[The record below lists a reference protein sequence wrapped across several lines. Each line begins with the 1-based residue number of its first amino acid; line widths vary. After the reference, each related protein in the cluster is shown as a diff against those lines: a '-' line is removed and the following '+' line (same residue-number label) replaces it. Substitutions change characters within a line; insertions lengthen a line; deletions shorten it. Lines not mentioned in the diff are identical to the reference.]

1 MSALVSDAEEQD
13 EAGTFRPKRLGRGY
27 LFAKRTGDVLLSLA
41 GLVVLSPLLVA
52 AALAVA
58 FTSRGPVI
66 FRQTRAGRNLEPF
79 TIYKFRTMHDVSAL
93 RGEDPS
99 TRSITLVG
107 RWLRRLSIDEL
118 PQLANVV
125 KGDMSL
131 VGPRPVIPC
140 ERDLLEARERWGAND
155 IRPGLTGFAQVSG
168 RDLIGPN
175 EKARLDG
182 VYRAKMSASYDV
194 RCMTATVGT
203 VLRGDGFDDGA
214 HLGDER
220 CDGEAG
226 CSSCEAVASAQQAKA
241 ERERTPRGRVLV
253 ASSSARQL
261 LAIRLSFMNALKDA
275 GFEVHAAAPD
285 DLGGANE
292 LYAREGI
299 AFHDLEVSNQGTNPF
314 VDLKTIFSLKRLYR
328 MVAPTVVLLNHAKP
342 VVYGASMARR
352 LGAKRVYV
360 LVSGLGTGL
369 RGSSPKARLARMML
383 IPGYRSAFA
392 ASDRVLFHNQD
403 DATLCVRRGLLPTA
417 KTAVVDGSGVNL
429 DRFAPQPL
437 PETPSFLFLARF
449 LREKGLMEYLDAAA
463 RVKKAHPEVRCIV
476 AGFSDANPSVM
487 PYDRVEALA
496 NAGGLEFAGAH
507 KDVQSLLAA
516 CSVFVLPSYHE
527 GLPRGVLEAMAM
539 GRAIVTTDVPGC
551 RETVEPGVNGYLVPA
566 RESEGLAAAMNRF
579 VDDPQLAARMG
590 EQSLRM
596 ARERFDVRRVNGQMM
611 NVMEL
616 KEEVRR

>member
-1 MSALVSDAEEQD
+1 MSAPVSAT
-13 EAGTFRPKRLGRGY
+13 AGQSAPARTFQPKRLGRGY
-27 LFAKRTGDVLLSLA
+27 LFAKRTGDVLLSLV
-41 GLVVLSPLLVA
+41 GLVVLSPVLA
-52 AALAVA
+52 ATALAVR
-58 FTSRGPVI
+58 FTSRGPII

-79 TIYKFRTMHDVSAL
+79 TIYKFRTMHAESA
-93 RGEDPS
+93 RQGDDPS
-99 TRSITLVG
+99 ARRITSVG
-107 RWLRRLSIDEL
+107 RWLRRLSVDEL

-168 RDLIGPN
+168 RDLIGPE

-182 VYRAKMSASYDV
+182 VYRAKMSATYDL
-194 RCMTATVGT
+194 RCLTATVGA
-203 VLRGDGFDDGA
+203 VLRGDGFDDNA

-220 CDGEAG
+220 CGDEAG
-226 CSSCEAVASAQQAKA
+226 CLSCEEARHK
-241 ERERTPRGRVLV
+241 TRVLV

-261 LAIRLSFMNALKDA
+261 LAIRLNFMSTLEDA
-275 GFEVHAAAPD
+275 GYEVHAAAPD
-285 DLGGANE
+285 DLGGAGE

-299 AFHDLEVSNQGTNPF
+299 AFHDLKVSNQGVNPF
-314 VDLKTIFSLKRLYR
+314 ADLKTFSSFKRLYR
-328 MVAPTVVLLNHAKP
+328 TVAPSVVLLNHAKP
-342 VVYGASMARR
+342 VVYGAPMARR
-352 LGAKRVYV
+352 LGTERVYV
-360 LVSGLGTGL
+360 LVSGLGTGM
-369 RGSSPKARLARMML
+369 RGSSPKALLARTVL
-383 IPGYRSAFA
+383 VPGYRAAFA
-392 ASDRVLFHNQD
+392 ASDRALFHNPD
-403 DATLCVRRGLLPTA
+403 DAALCVRRNMLSA
-417 KTAVVDGSGVNL
+417 DKTAVVDGSGVNL
-429 DRFAPQPL
+429 ERFVPEPL

-449 LREKGLMEYLDAAA
+449 LRDKGLMEYLDAAA
-463 RVKKAHPEVRCIV
+463 RVKEAHPEARCIV
-476 AGFSDANPSVM
+476 AGFSDANPSAL
-487 PYDRVEALA
+487 PYDHVQELA
-496 NAGGLEFAGAH
+496 DAGGLEFAGAH
-507 KDVQSLLAA
+507 KDVRPLLAA

-566 RESEGLAAAMNRF
+566 HESEDLAAAMNRF

-596 ARERFDVRRVNGQMM
+596 ARERFDVRRVNAQMM
-611 NVMEL
+611 NVMGL